1 MGLLPDIEG
10 GVIKEEKKIL
20 YTPPRITSKKFAAE
34 EEDRMSELNN
44 YRRKEVSKDF
54 SDSPHI

>member
-1 MGLLPDIEG
+1 MGLLPEIEG
-10 GVIKEEKKIL
+10 GVIKEETQKL
-20 YTPPRITSKKFAAE
+20 YTSRRITSKKFAAE
-34 EEDRMSELNN
+34 EEERLAELNN